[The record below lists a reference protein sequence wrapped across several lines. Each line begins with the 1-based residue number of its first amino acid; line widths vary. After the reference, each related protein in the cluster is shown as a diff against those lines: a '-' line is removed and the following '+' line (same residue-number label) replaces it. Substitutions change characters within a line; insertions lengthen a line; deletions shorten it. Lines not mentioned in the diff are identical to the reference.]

1 MKRTLNNLVLATSL
15 SIACGVISASAAD
28 NWPRW
33 RGPEATGV
41 APGSKPPTKWSET
54 ENVKWKQKLPGFGTS
69 TPIIW
74 GDNIFVTTAIPSGK
88 APATSAAP
96 QPAPAPAQV
105 QQPGGGE
112 AGEPGRRRRG
122 GGGGGRS
129 EAPSDKYQ
137 FVLICA
143 DKKTGE
149 IRWQKVATE
158 QVPHEGHH
166 RDHGFASASVVTD
179 GKHVYAFFGSRGIY
193 CFDLEGNKKWEKDL
207 GDQQTRNSFGE
218 GSSPALHGDTL
229 VIPWDHEGDDFV
241 VALDKNSGKELWRKT
256 RDEPTGWSTPLI
268 LTQDGKTQAIVNAT
282 QRIRSYDL
290 ATGDVLWECGGM
302 TTNAIPT
309 PVSGHGMVYV
319 LSGFRGAALV
329 AIKLAGAKGD
339 ITGTDQIA
347 WKHDRGTPYV
357 PSPLLSDKRLYFFS
371 GNNGTLSCFDAI
383 TGKPHYEQERI
394 GDLLGGVYASPT
406 AANGVVYL
414 VGRDGKT
421 VVIKDAD
428 KVEQVSTNKLDDRF
442 DASAAIVGNEI
453 FLRGHEYLYCIA
465 EK

>member
-1 MKRTLNNLVLATSL
+1 
-15 SIACGVISASAAD
+15 
-28 NWPRW
+28 
-33 RGPEATGV
+33 
-41 APGSKPPTKWSET
+41 
-54 ENVKWKQKLPGFGTS
+54 
-69 TPIIW
+69 
-74 GDNIFVTTAIPSGK
+74 
-88 APATSAAP
+88 
-96 QPAPAPAQV
+96 
-105 QQPGGGE
+105 
-112 AGEPGRRRRG
+112 
-122 GGGGGRS
+122 
-129 EAPSDKYQ
+129 
-137 FVLICA
+137 
-143 DKKTGE
+143 
-149 IRWQKVATE
+149 
-158 QVPHEGHH
+158 
-166 RDHGFASASVVTD
+166 VTD
-179 GKHVYAFFGSRGIY
+179 GKNVYAFFGSRGIF

-268 LTQDGKTQAIVNAT
+268 VTQDGKTQAIVNAT

-309 PVSGHGMVYV
+309 PVTGHGMVYV

-428 KVEQVSTNKLDDRF
+428 KVEQVASNKLDDRF

-453 FLRGHEYLYCIA
+453 FLRGHEHLYCIA